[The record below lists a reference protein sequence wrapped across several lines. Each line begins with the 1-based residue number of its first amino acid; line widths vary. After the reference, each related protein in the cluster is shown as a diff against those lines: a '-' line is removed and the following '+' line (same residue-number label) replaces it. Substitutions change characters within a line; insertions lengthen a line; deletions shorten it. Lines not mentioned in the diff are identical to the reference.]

1 MFLDPYIGGS
11 ADAPRISASQGSA
24 FAKDVA
30 GDYNPIHDVDNPRFC
45 VPGDLLFALVLS
57 RFGISNRMQLGFTG
71 MVGADVPL
79 RLDATDAR
87 LRVIDGTGKTCLS
100 VERNGDSTADP
111 ALVEALVRRYVAFS
125 GHNFPH
131 FLVPLMQ
138 RHDVMINTQRPLVIY
153 ECMSF
158 ALSRLDLAPDAIEL
172 RDSTLEVAGRRGDA
186 YLHFDLSAG
195 GTHIGQGS
203 KKLVLSG
210 LRPLDQAALDDL
222 VARYDGW
229 AESHRQG
236 QSTSRG

>member
-11 ADAPRISASQGSA
+11 ADTPSISAAQGSA

-30 GDYNPIHDVDNPRFC
+30 GDYNPIHDIDNPRFC
-45 VPGDLLFALVLS
+45 VPGDLLFALVLT
-57 RFGISNRMQLGFTG
+57 RFGISNRMRLGFTG

-79 RLDATDAR
+79 RLEAADAR
-87 LRVIDGTGKTCLS
+87 LRVVDGAGKTCLS
-100 VERNGDSTADP
+100 VERNGDVTTDL

-138 RHDVMINTQRPLVIY
+138 RHGVMMNTQRPLVIY

-158 ALSRLDLAPDAIEL
+158 SLSRLDLAPDAIEL
-172 RDSTLEVAGRRGDA
+172 TDSTLEVAGRRGDA
-186 YLHFDLSAG
+186 HLYFDLSAG
-195 GTHIGQGS
+195 GTTIGQGS

-222 VARYDGW
+222 VSRYDGW
-229 AESHRQG
+229 AKAHRQG
-236 QSTSRG
+236 RSNAPG